1 MVRILD
7 LAKML
12 AERGGIDPK
21 QAAEFVDGFFG
32 QIVQSLPTE
41 RLVKING
48 LGTFKIQQV
57 KARESVSVNS
67 GERLLIQSHDRIS
80 FVPDKTLRDAVNKPF
95 AAFQTVEIND
105 GVDFSAINAAM
116 TTPNRDELDEVEP
129 VEESEEPSTYDINTE
144 TDKQTKEETEE
155 FPPKTEEPKEEIAE
169 QIEPSEVKEAPKTEI
184 NKTEIPDEMGEN
196 QTSERTDQ
204 DYDNSVTK
212 EYLEDRLGETKSRF
226 RCWIV
231 GATLVILVVGITGF
245 FLGRQIAINSE
256 RSASSQQAIISSLRA
271 ELSRVKNELSLKTKT
286 EADTTVRQKQTV
298 NRKVNVPPT
307 TVKSKEPQTAKT
319 EKTVSKVRYGEDD
332 PEVRHGA
339 YIILGIEKTVK
350 VRQGQTLSSISKA
363 NYGPGMECYVRA
375 VNPGVSTLKAGH
387 EINLPKLKLKR
398 IKH

>member
-12 AERGGIDPK
+12 AERDGIDQK
-21 QAAEFVDGFFG
+21 QAAEFVDGFFE

-116 TTPNRDELDEVEP
+116 TTPNRDDLDEAEP
-129 VEESEEPSTYDINTE
+129 VEESEVPSPNDINTE
-144 TDKQTKEETEE
+144 TDKQAKEETEE
-155 FPPKTEEPKEEIAE
+155 FPLKTEEPKQEFAE
-169 QIEPSEVKEAPKTEI
+169 QIEPFEIKDAPKTEV
-184 NKTEIPDEMGEN
+184 NKTEIADEMGEN
-196 QTSERTDQ
+196 QTSERTEQ

-231 GATLVILVVGITGF
+231 GATLVILVVGIAGF

-256 RSASSQQAIISSLRA
+256 RSATSQQAIISSLRA
-271 ELSRVKNELSLKTKT
+271 ELSRVKNELSLKTTT

-298 NRKVNVPPT
+298 NRKVNVPLT
-307 TVKSKEPQTAKT
+307 AKSKETKAVKT
-319 EKTVSKVRYGEDD
+319 EKIVSNVRYGEDD

-375 VNPGVSTLKAGH
+375 VNPGVSTLKAGQK
-387 EINLPKLKLKR
+387 INLPKLKLKR
-398 IKH
+398 IKR